1 MSTELSQDLED
12 FVQQRLAAGS
22 YRTGGEVIR
31 EAFRLLEQRE
41 QLLAHIDT
49 GTAQL
54 QSGACTEYDQDAL
67 RALFDEIQERGRN
80 RYEAS
85 QKVQ

>member
-1 MSTELSQDLED
+1 MSTELSPDLED

-31 EAFRLLEQRE
+31 EAFKLLERRE

-54 QSGACTEYDQDAL
+54 RRGEYTECDQDSL
-67 RALFDEIQERGRN
+67 RRLFDEIQARGRE
-80 RYEAS
+80 RFEAS
-85 QKVQ
+85 Q

>member
-1 MSTELSQDLED
+1 MSTELSPDLEE

-31 EAFRLLEQRE
+31 EAFRLLERRE

-54 QSGACTEYDQDAL
+54 RRGECTEYDQDSF
-67 RALFDEIQERGRN
+67 RTLFDEIQTP
-80 RYEAS
+80 S
-85 QKVQ
+85 TQLMP

>member
-1 MSTELSQDLED
+1 MSTELSPDLEE
-12 FVQQRLAAGS
+12 FVQQRLATGS
-22 YRTGGEVIR
+22 YRSGGEVIR
-31 EAFRLLEQRE
+31 EAFRLLETRE

-54 QSGACTEYDQDAL
+54 RNGECTEYDQDSL

>member
-1 MSTELSQDLED
+1 MSTELSRDLED
-12 FVQQRLAAGS
+12 FVQQRVAAGS

-31 EAFRLLEQRE
+31 EAFRLLKRRE

-54 QSGACTEYDQDAL
+54 RRGECTEYDQDSL
-67 RALFDEIQERGRN
+67 RGLFDEIQTPRT
-80 RYEAS
+80 
-85 QKVQ
+85 QLMP